1 MHEIKRNQ
9 RRIMN
14 ILHPLKRPFIWLGRI
29 RHRCG
34 YGVHSPFAFEL
45 ITFLIYEKTPYYAYQ
60 QLAEEQK
67 RLSAQR
73 GRGWNKETRK
83 VNRLLFRLINRF
95 QPRCVVDAGVL
106 SASSLYL
113 QASKADANYLFASD
127 LSELFLEV
135 DTPVDFLYLHHE
147 KHASFVEA
155 VFALCVTRTT
165 SQSVFV
171 IGGIHASR
179 AMKGLWKQFRTDERV
194 GVTFD
199 LYDVGIL
206 FFDRCKIKQHYKV
219 NF

>member
-1 MHEIKRNQ
+1 
-9 RRIMN
+9 MN

-106 SASSLYL
+106 SASLVYH
-113 QASKADANYLFASD
+113 QYESD
-127 LSELFLEV
+127 PDE
-135 DTPVDFLYLHHE
+135 
-147 KHASFVEA
+147 EA
-155 VFALCVTRTT
+155 
-165 SQSVFV
+165 
-171 IGGIHASR
+171 
-179 AMKGLWKQFRTDERV
+179 
-194 GVTFD
+194 
-199 LYDVGIL
+199 
-206 FFDRCKIKQHYKV
+206 
-219 NF
+219 